1 MNSLLN
7 SQNSWTAVWTEILR
21 RDPADAHA
29 WAMLHRR
36 VGSGHLRH
44 LPALADIARDRH
56 PMVVVMKSAQVGVSE
71 LGVNLALHAADT
83 ALGGRGN
90 VLFAM
95 PTQNV
100 MDDFAQARFDRA
112 IQDSPYLRGRLQ
124 PEPPNRKGA
133 DSKRLKRIGNGY
145 LYLRGTDS
153 TRQVASI
160 DADLVILDEYD
171 QMAEGIL
178 SLARKR
184 LASSRDPRLWVTS
197 TPRYPEAGI
206 HELFRHSDQCR
217 YLLPCRR
224 CGVEQP
230 LTWAENVDS
239 ERCIVVCRS
248 CREPMDVLAAGHW
261 EAQAPGNDRIRGYQ
275 LGRLYMP
282 WADIGAMVEA
292 SQASGSFAEQEFYN
306 SDLGEPFVPAGG
318 GLTLDELD
326 RSRGEYTLDAYSGQR
341 CCAGVDVGRALHVVI
356 REVPEGG
363 AGPGRLWFAGLSTFD
378 ALGELL
384 ARFNVN
390 ACAIDAQPETYA
402 ASRFAERMRYPVALV
417 RYDLGELES
426 ELVRGKPDVVRANRT
441 QVIDAMVDRVRIG
454 ASLLPANARALGEH
468 VKDGMG
474 DYYRQLLAPQRVMER
489 DASGNARAVWRE
501 GARDDHYAHAE
512 VYCLLAARH
521 LVRRNA
527 YVLPISIT
535 GPSKWR

>member
-1 MNSLLN
+1 
-7 SQNSWTAVWTEILR
+7 
-21 RDPADAHA
+21 
-29 WAMLHRR
+29 MLHRR
-36 VGSGHLRH
+36 MGTGRMRH

-71 LGVNLALHAADT
+71 VAVNLALHAADT
-83 ALGGRGN
+83 AHGGRGN

-95 PTQNV
+95 PTQNM

-112 IQDSPYLRGRLQ
+112 IQDSAYLRGRLQ

-133 DSKRLKRIGNGY
+133 DSKRLKRIGPGY
-145 LYLRGTDS
+145 VYLRGTDS
-153 TRQVASI
+153 KRQIASI
-160 DADLVILDEYD
+160 DADLVVLDEFD
-171 QMAEGIL
+171 QMAEG
-178 SLARKR
+178 SLALAQKR
-184 LASSRDPRLWVTS
+184 LTSSREPRLWVLS

-206 HELFRHSDQCR
+206 HELFRHSDQQR
-217 YLLPCRR
+217 YLLACPGCAL
-224 CGVEQP
+224 EQP
-230 LTWAENVDS
+230 LTWAENVDY
-239 ERCIVVCRS
+239 ERCIVVCRN
-248 CREPMDVLAAGHW
+248 CHTPMDVLAAGHW

-326 RSRGEYTLDAYSGQR
+326 RSRGDYRLDGYAGQR
-341 CCAGVDVGRALHVVI
+341 CCAGVDVGKLLHVVI
-356 REVPEGG
+356 REESEGG
-363 AGPGRLWFAGLSTFD
+363 AGPGRLWHAGLSTFD

-402 ASRFAERMRYPVALV
+402 ANRFAERMRYRVALV
-417 RYDLGELES
+417 RYDLSEFGS

-441 QVIDAMVDRVRIG
+441 QTIDAMVDRVRSG
-454 ASLLPANARALGEH
+454 SALLPASARSLGEH
-468 VKDGMG
+468 VKDGLG

-501 GARDDHYAHAE
+501 GGRDDHYAHAE

-535 GPSKWR
+535 ASSKWHL